1 MKYKQ
6 ASVDILT
13 QGRQQGLTHKELFDT
28 ASMMILTLAQIMQ
41 LTDKELYSRFEEI
54 LKAYREPIPEELLED
69 LYRQYLEEEC
79 E

>member
-41 LTDKELYSRFEEI
+41 LSDEELNTRFEDI
-54 LKAYREPIPEELLED
+54 KQAFREPIPEELLEG
-69 LYRQYLEEEC
+69 LYRQYLEDEG
-79 E
+79 